1 MDVNDCGTA
10 EPDVSIE
17 EEEDPRET
25 VKLYVTASRTQS
37 TKC

>member
-10 EPDVSIE
+10 EPDVSI